1 MKFAK
6 FISYFFHPINFSI
19 IGAMLYFLFIP
30 KYIYK
35 PLEHTILIVLFL
47 GTYLFPILLLFLMR
61 RFGLIHG
68 YHMATIE
75 ERKFPTLLFISIS
88 LFMGYWLYKT
98 TVVNLLALFYFGY
111 GVCLIASYILLYLNQ
126 KISLHT
132 AAIGGLIGFLIYY
145 SYQFEINLIVLFII
159 LFVLSGIIAS
169 ARLKLNAHILS
180 EVFWG
185 FFLGILSQL
194 IVYGF
199 YII

>member
-111 GVCLIASYILLYLNQ
+111 GVCLITSYILLYLNQ

>member
-35 PLEHTILIVLFL
+35 PLEHTILIVLFI

-61 RFGLIHG
+61 RFGLIHS

>member
-1 MKFAK
+1 
-6 FISYFFHPINFSI
+6 
-19 IGAMLYFLFIP
+19 
-30 KYIYK
+30 
-35 PLEHTILIVLFL
+35 
-47 GTYLFPILLLFLMR
+47 MR

-111 GVCLIASYILLYLNQ
+111 GVCLITSYILLYLNQ

>member
-98 TVVNLLALFYFGY
+98 PTVHLLALFYFGY

>member
-47 GTYLFPILLLFLMR
+47 GTYLFPILLIFLMR